1 MAEYVGAIDQG
12 TTSTRFMIV
21 DGSGGVVSKAQ
32 EEHTQ
37 IFPQPG
43 WVEHD
48 AGEIWSKTKRVIE
61 EGLAK
66 ASLASNDLAAI
77 GITNQRETTLVWDR
91 RTCRP
96 VANAIV
102 WQDTRTRG
110 ICETIAGEDG
120 PDRFRAKTGLP
131 LATCFSGPK
140 IRWLLDEHDLAETAA
155 RGDLAFGTMD
165 SWVVWNLTGGD
176 HVTDTSNASRTLLMD
191 LVTGAWDSDLAL
203 EMGVPTHLLP
213 DIVPSVGELSRCR
226 GILDGVPIAAML
238 GDQHAALF
246 GQACFGPGEAKNT
259 YGTGNFLL
267 MNTGADVVQSNEG
280 LLTTIGYHIAGEP
293 IVYALE
299 GSVAVTGS
307 LIQWVQASLGLIN
320 EPADIE
326 GLARSVDDNGD
337 VYFVPAFSGL
347 FAPHWRPDARGVIT
361 GLTRFSNKGHIAR
374 AALEAAAFQTRDVV
388 EAMTR
393 DSGVALREMKVDGG
407 MTANDLL
414 MQFQSDLLGVDVILP
429 DVAETTALGAA
440 YAAGVAS
447 GVWNSTEQVAS
458 MWSESRR
465 WRPSMPEAERDRLQ
479 SRWNDAVQ
487 RSLDWAD

>member
-131 LATCFSGPK
+131 LATYFSGPK

-246 GQACFGPGEAKNT
+246 GQACFGPGEVKNT

-414 MQFQSDLLGVDVILP
+414 MQFQSDLLGVDVVLP

-479 SRWNDAVQ
+479 GRWNDAVQ
-487 RSLDWAD
+487 RSLDWAY